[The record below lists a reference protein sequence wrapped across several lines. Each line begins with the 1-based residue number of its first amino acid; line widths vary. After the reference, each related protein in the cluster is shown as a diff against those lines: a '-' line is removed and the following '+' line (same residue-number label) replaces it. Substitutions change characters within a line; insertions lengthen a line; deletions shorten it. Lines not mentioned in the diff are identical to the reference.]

1 MNIILVS
8 DSLGKSRTLQL
19 NKVQA
24 MLSAALL
31 FLVFP
36 VLLAATLYYF
46 SLHHAANIKSPYLQ
60 SLLYGS
66 LQQKSLVNSAY
77 FQDDL
82 SSLAIRVGKMQAQ
95 LLRLDALGE
104 RLTKT
109 AGLKPQE
116 FNFQHPPGQG
126 GAVPSRPQG
135 DLSFGE
141 VNEQLQQLSS
151 KVLDRS
157 DRLAVLDALLSSEYQ
172 KDIRLP
178 SAPPVMTEWHS
189 SDFGVR
195 IDPFTGKKSFHEGI
209 DFSAEVGAP
218 IKAAAAG
225 FVVYSDYHHDYGNM
239 IEIDHGN
246 GLVSRYAHA
255 SQRLVKLGDVVL
267 KGQEIAKVGS
277 TGHSTGPH
285 LHFEVRFKG
294 VAQNPARFLQVAN

>member
-1 MNIILVS
+1 
-8 DSLGKSRTLQL
+8 
-19 NKVQA
+19 
-24 MLSAALL
+24 
-31 FLVFP
+31 
-36 VLLAATLYYF
+36 
-46 SLHHAANIKSPYLQ
+46 
-60 SLLYGS
+60 
-66 LQQKSLVNSAY
+66 
-77 FQDDL
+77 
-82 SSLAIRVGKMQAQ
+82 
-95 LLRLDALGE
+95 LRLDALGE

-116 FNFQHPPGQG
+116 FNFQQPPGQG
-126 GAVPSRPQG
+126 GANPSKSQG

-141 VNEQLQQLSS
+141 VSEQLQQLAS
-151 KVLDRS
+151 KVADRS
-157 DRLAVLDALLSSEYQ
+157 DHLAVLEALLSREYQ
-172 KDIRLP
+172 KEIRLP

-218 IKAAAAG
+218 ITAAAAG
-225 FVVYSDYHHDYGNM
+225 IVVYSDYHHDYGNM

-255 SQRLVKLGDVVL
+255 SQRLVKLGDIVL
-267 KGQEIAKVGS
+267 KGQQIAKVGS

-294 VAQNPARFLQVAN
+294 VAQNPARFLQAAN